1 MGDFL
6 RNRAARKACD
16 CHQAFVKISY
26 LGREWPPWRHQ
37 SERIEMPLQK
47 TARVVHRTAGR
58 LRIKIPAA
66 RYQVAFFANL
76 QRDLLG
82 AEGITSVTVNPTAA
96 SLVIVH
102 DNSVDPLAA
111 CRGIPYL
118 TVEPTLHPLVVANGR
133 TDGMSGRELD
143 MVFLL
148 AKFLPL
154 VFARHPAAQLAEVLA
169 EPVLRAVV
177 GTMMRPQSHR
187 SSTVAH
193 EQAEEPMPIAA

>member
-1 MGDFL
+1 ML
-6 RNRAARKACD
+6 PNKPCD

-26 LGREWPPWRHQ
+26 LAREWSPWRHQ
-37 SERIEMPLQK
+37 SERIEMHLQK
-47 TARVVHRTAGR
+47 TARVIHRTPGR

-66 RYQVAFFANL
+66 RNQVAFFANL
-76 QRDLLG
+76 QRELLG
-82 AEGITSVTVNPTAA
+82 AEGISSVTVNPTAA
-96 SLVIVH
+96 SLVIRH
-102 DNSVDPLAA
+102 DRRVDPLAV

-118 TVEPTLHPLVVANGR
+118 AVESSVYPPVVTNHRADA
-133 TDGMSGRELD
+133 TSARELD
-143 MVFLL
+143 LVFLL
-148 AKFLPL
+148 AKLLPL

-187 SSTVAH
+187 SSTVAY